1 MSNILIDTNV
11 LIYAFDETSVFHQKS
26 IEIFE
31 NTKNNLFVATK
42 NISEFFA
49 VCTKLNLD
57 LELTLGFFS
66 DIKEN
71 FTILKPTDQSLDIF
85 EKLIKKYKPKG
96 NKVYDIEIVSVMLSN
111 QLKKVATAN
120 IDDFINISEIEVIE
134 IK

>member
-1 MSNILIDTNV
+1 
-11 LIYAFDETSVFHQKS
+11 
-26 IEIFE
+26 
-31 NTKNNLFVATK
+31 LFVGTK
-42 NISEFFA
+42 NISEIFA

-96 NKVYDIEIVSVMLSN
+96 NKVYDIEIVSVMLSY